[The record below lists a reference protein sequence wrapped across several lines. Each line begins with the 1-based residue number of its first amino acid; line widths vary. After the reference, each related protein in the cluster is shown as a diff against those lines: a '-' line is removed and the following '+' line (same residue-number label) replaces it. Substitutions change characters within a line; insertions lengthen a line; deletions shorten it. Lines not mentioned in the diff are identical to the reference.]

1 MLAKVSSGAGAGG
14 KGGYWA
20 HVNFYT
26 MWRATNCCAL
36 NDCCCCGCG
45 CGCCRCHGRIQLC
58 RQMRLATSANKP
70 KSTQRQARLTPPP
83 LSLPLFLSPSH
94 PLLRCPITQRP
105 HSSGPLSPLRL
116 LCSRVND
123 SRQHVHVCEAALC
136 AVVATVLCCAVLA
149 TCRCNR

>member
-1 MLAKVSSGAGAGG
+1 MHFHCHPPPPLSLSLSLFGCTLNIYERAPSLYLIDEFSLLAKVSSGAGAGG

-20 HVNFYT
+20 HVKFYT

-36 NDCCCCGCG
+36 NDCCC

-83 LSLPLFLSPSH
+83 LSPTLSVSLPP
-94 PLLRCPITQRP
+94 TA
-105 HSSGPLSPLRL
+105 PLSNHP
-116 LCSRVND
+116 
-123 SRQHVHVCEAALC
+123 
-136 AVVATVLCCAVLA
+136 
-149 TCRCNR
+149 